1 MEDSSQ
7 PVAPGPI
14 NVKQEREN
22 SVVENF
28 RDRIQEEQ
36 TNLYKW
42 EHTLEDEKRKKREHH
57 EQLDRVNEAN
67 RIAYNEEIDQ
77 LTVAHKTRMD
87 QLLKA
92 EAIINIQKEQARQ
105 NLEDVKRKSENKRE
119 EEKGKQ

>member
-57 EQLDRVNEAN
+57 EQLDRVKEAN
-67 RIAYNEEIDQ
+67 RIAGGYYVIG
-77 LTVAHKTRMD
+77 
-87 QLLKA
+87 
-92 EAIINIQKEQARQ
+92 
-105 NLEDVKRKSENKRE
+105 RKK
-119 EEKGKQ
+119 